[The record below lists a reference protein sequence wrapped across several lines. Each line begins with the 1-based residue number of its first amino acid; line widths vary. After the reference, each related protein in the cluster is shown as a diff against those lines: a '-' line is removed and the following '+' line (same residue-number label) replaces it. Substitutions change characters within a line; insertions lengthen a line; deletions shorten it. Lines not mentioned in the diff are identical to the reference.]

1 MFYVITLPLLSL
13 FPMTAKENRAK
24 HLFFHRGESFFPPW
38 EKFLSI
44 AVERKNLRGGKNKY
58 WHANVLNLR
67 SENNRNA

>member
-24 HLFFHRGESFFPPW
+24 HLFFPPRR
-38 EKFLSI
+38 KFLSTV
-44 AVERKNLRGGKNKY
+44 VERKNLRGGKNKY

>member
-24 HLFFHRGESFFPPW
+24 HLFFPPRR
-38 EKFLSI
+38 KFLSI

>member
-24 HLFFHRGESFFPPW
+24 HLFFPPRR
-38 EKFLSI
+38 KFLST
-44 AVERKNLRGGKNKY
+44 VGEVSFHRGGKKNLRGGKNKY